1 VPSPSTRLD
10 RWPPH
15 HSTACISPNG
25 CGCCHAVWHKCVHYL
40 YAHLLRVLPAQQRT
54 VERSGRRR
62 NTCACTITRTHTH
75 TSLRRRHTLRP
86 SFDTIHTH
94 THMHYVYLVDTLA
107 CAQLTPTLEQAPCV
121 VCAAPPPPPP
131 PTHTLTPTPHQCVRT
146 YHARPLCLPACL
158 LRCRGRPQHTVRT
171 TTGSAQRAPYLPC
184 RRTPASHLLPLC
196 LPCDGAPFG
205 EEREPLA
212 HISVLTAC
220 RAARTPVFFT
230 GAHLG
235 S

>member
-54 VERSGRRR
+54 VERSWRRR

-121 VCAAPPPPPP
+121 VCAAHPPPPPP
-131 PTHTLTPTPHQCVRT
+131 PHTHTHTHSDTTPVRAHISCT
-146 YHARPLCLPACL
+146 SFMPACLLACL
-158 LRCRGRPQHTVRT
+158 LRCLQGQ
-171 TTGSAQRAPYLPC
+171 AA
-184 RRTPASHLLPLC
+184 
-196 LPCDGAPFG
+196 
-205 EEREPLA
+205 A
-212 HISVLTAC
+212 H
-220 RAARTPVFFT
+220 
-230 GAHLG
+230 GAHHHRQRTKG
-235 S
+235 SISPLPPHPCLSSSPTVLAL